1 MTFCAGLD
9 TSSTKTAICV
19 VASRDGET
27 VFETTVPTDP
37 RAIAGALEPYLPRLE
52 RIGHEA
58 GAVAPWLHRD
68 LTALGLPMVLL
79 ESRHAAMALKVQRNK
94 TDRSDAHGLA
104 QLVRTGW
111 FRRVYVKSEDS
122 HRLRLLLTHR
132 RTLKRKLLD
141 IENEIRHSLKVFGL
155 LLGPRVQRGS
165 FQTRVRAL
173 VAHDQLIAGV
183 TECMLRAWS
192 TLWSE
197 YKRLHALL
205 VRFVGRDELCRRFM
219 AIPGVGPVTAM
230 SFKAAVDDP
239 ARFSKS
245 KTVGAH
251 FGLTSRRIQSGDS
264 IDIDGH
270 ISKCG
275 DGEVRTAL
283 YEAASAMLVRSK
295 KWCAVKAWGVKIAAK
310 RGHKRAVVAV
320 ARKLAVI
327 MHRMWMDGSAFRFSA
342 ADEQMG
348 SPHDGARTTL
358 AIAS

>member
-1 MTFCAGLD
+1 MTLCAGLD

-19 VASRDGET
+19 VASKDGET

-37 RAIAGALEPYLPRLE
+37 RAIVAALEPYLAKLK

-58 GAVAPWLHRD
+58 GSVAPWLHRD

-79 ESRHAAMALKVQRNK
+79 ESRHAAMALKIQRNK
-94 TDRSDAHGLA
+94 TDRNDARGLA
-104 QLVRTGW
+104 HLVRTGW
-111 FRRVYVKSEDS
+111 FRPVHVKSEDS

-141 IENEIRHSLKVFGL
+141 IENEVRHSLKVFGL
-155 LLGPRVQRGS
+155 LLGARVQRSS
-165 FQTRVRAL
+165 FETRVRDL
-173 VAHDQLIAGV
+173 VAHDRLIAGV

-192 TLWSE
+192 ALWSE

-205 VRFVGRDELCRRFM
+205 VQFVGRDELCRRFM
-219 AIPGVGPVTAM
+219 AIPGVGPVTAL

-239 ARFSKS
+239 TRFSKS

-251 FGLTSRRIQSGDS
+251 FGLTPRRIQSGDS
-264 IDIDGH
+264 IDVEGH

-295 KWCAVKAWGVKIAAK
+295 KWCAVKAWGVKIAK
-310 RGHKRAVVAV
+310 TRGHKRAVVAV

-342 ADEQMG
+342 QDAPEDTRQK
-348 SPHDGARTTL
+348 SARSAL

>member
-1 MTFCAGLD
+1 MPKRTRCAGRAAHD
-9 TSSTKTAICV
+9 RRRAFHPSS
-19 VASRDGET
+19 D
-27 VFETTVPTDP
+27 
-37 RAIAGALEPYLPRLE
+37 RL
-52 RIGHEA
+52 
-58 GAVAPWLHRD
+58 LF
-68 LTALGLPMVLL
+68 
-79 ESRHAAMALKVQRNK
+79 
-94 TDRSDAHGLA
+94 DA
-104 QLVRTGW
+104 GW
-111 FRRVYVKSEDS
+111 FRPVHVKSEDS

-141 IENEIRHSLKVFGL
+141 IENEVRQSLKVFRL
-155 LLGPRVQRGS
+155 LLGPRVQRS
-165 FQTRVRAL
+165 TFETRVREL
-173 VAHDQLIAGV
+173 VAHDRLIAGV

-192 TLWSE
+192 ALWSE
-197 YKRLHALL
+197 YKRLYTLL
-205 VRFVGRDELCRRFM
+205 VQFVGRDELCRRFM
-219 AIPGVGPVTAM
+219 VIPGVGPVTAL

-239 ARFSKS
+239 TWFSKS

-264 IDIDGH
+264 VDIEGH

-295 KWCAVKAWGVKIAAK
+295 KWCAVKAWGVKIAK
-310 RGHKRAVVAV
+310 TRGHKRAVVAV

-342 ADEQMG
+342 KDEPR
-348 SPHDGARTTL
+348 SAPKKGAATAP

>member
-1 MTFCAGLD
+1 MNYCAGLD
-9 TSSTKTAICV
+9 TSSSKTAICV
-19 VASRDGET
+19 VASKTGDT
-27 VFETTVPTDP
+27 VFETTVTTDP
-37 RAIAGALEPYLPRLE
+37 LAIAEALEPYLERLE

-58 GAVAPWLHRD
+58 GSVAPWLHRD
-68 LTALGLPMVLL
+68 LSGLGLPMVLL
-79 ESRHAAMALKVQRNK
+79 ESRHAAMALKIQRNK
-94 TDRSDAHGLA
+94 TDRNDAYGLA

-111 FRRVYVKSEDS
+111 FRPVHVKSEES
-122 HRLRLLLTHR
+122 HRFRLLLTHR

-141 IENEIRHSLKVFGL
+141 IENEIRQSLKVFGL
-155 LLGPRVQRGS
+155 LVGPRVQRSS
-165 FQTRVRAL
+165 FEARVRELTAQDAL
-173 VAHDQLIAGV
+173 IGGV

-192 TLWSE
+192 ALWRE
-197 YKRLHALL
+197 YKRLHDLL
-205 VRFVGRDELCRRFM
+205 IRFVGHDELCRRFM
-219 AIPGVGPVTAM
+219 TIPGVGPVTAL

-239 ARFSKS
+239 RRFAKS

-264 IDIDGH
+264 IDFDGH

-327 MHRMWMDGSAFRFSA
+327 MHRMWMDGSEFRFSA
-342 ADEQMG
+342 GEPA
-348 SPHDGARTTL
+348 PKPAKKGARL
-358 AIAS
+358 ALATAP